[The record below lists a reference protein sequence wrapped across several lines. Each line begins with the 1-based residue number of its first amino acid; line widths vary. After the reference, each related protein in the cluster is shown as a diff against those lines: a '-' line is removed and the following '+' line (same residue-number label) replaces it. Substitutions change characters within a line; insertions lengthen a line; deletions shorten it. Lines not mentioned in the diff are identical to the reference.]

1 MTSVVAFRT
10 DASKRIGSGHVH
22 RCLALADALRLRGIV
37 CHFIMRDLD
46 GNLIETVV
54 SRGFPVMALPAPAV
68 TGTGVADG
76 DYRAWATVD
85 EAQDADDTC
94 DVLWGINATDIILD
108 HYGFATEWE
117 VKVRQHCNRVVAI
130 DDLRDRT
137 HSVDVLIDAG
147 PDWLVEKTHGE
158 IHSNRSPVGSLELF
172 GPLFAP
178 MHRTVTRGR
187 EVARL
192 HRSRVARILVFYGGS
207 DNLGRTLGAVRALCH
222 SDFRHIAVDV
232 IYGGVCKGLPEI
244 LELAKGH
251 GKMDVVP
258 MQASLVPHML
268 AADLM
273 LGAGG
278 MTALERCALRLPSLT
293 TPIAENQSLAAHALE
308 QLGASRL
315 LDPDDIQ
322 GAHAARFTTQIGQA
336 LRDILRSSDAYNQM
350 IHATEQVTDSRGA
363 ERIAEILFPSD
374 TTVSQMRRADS
385 GDSTILWH
393 WANEASVRAARHD
406 PRWIAWEEHRAW
418 FKHQLKDPDAWIWI
432 LETSRGLPLG
442 QFRVNLHDAVGFV
455 DYSIDVHFRGRG
467 LGVRLI
473 KDGLAR
479 WREIHPCI
487 PLTAEV
493 LHGNEASARTLSAA
507 GFSRQADSARRSQP
521 AGGQSQFFSAQ

>member
-1 MTSVVAFRT
+1 
-10 DASKRIGSGHVH
+10 
-22 RCLALADALRLRGIV
+22 
-37 CHFIMRDLD
+37 MRDLD
-46 GNLIETVV
+46 GNLIELVV
-54 SRGFPVMALPAPAV
+54 SRGFPVQALPAPAV

-94 DVLWGINATDIILD
+94 EVLRSINATDVILD
-108 HYGFATEWE
+108 HYGFDTEWE
-117 VKVRQHCNRVVAI
+117 VKVRRHCNRVVAI
-130 DDLRDRT
+130 DDLRDRK

-207 DNLGRTLGAVRALCH
+207 DNHGRTLEAVRALCH
-222 SDFRHIAVDV
+222 PDLRHVAVDV
-232 IYGGVCKGLPEI
+232 IHGGVCEGLPEI
-244 LELAKGH
+244 RELAREH
-251 GKMDVVP
+251 GKMDVTP
-258 MQASLVPHML
+258 MQASLVPQML

-293 TPIAENQSLAAHALE
+293 TPIAENQSSAAHALH
-308 QLGASRL
+308 QIGASL
-315 LDPDDIQ
+315 LLEPDDVQ
-322 GAHAARFTTQIGQA
+322 GAQAARFTTQLGQA
-336 LRDILRSSDAYNQM
+336 VRDLLASADARQQM
-350 IHATEQVTDSRGA
+350 SYAAEQVTDSRGA
-363 ERIAEILFPSD
+363 ERIAEIMFPSGAA
-374 TTVSQMRRADS
+374 VSQLRRADG

-393 WANEASVRAARHD
+393 WTNEASARAARHD
-406 PRWIAWEEHRAW
+406 PKWISWEEHRAW
-418 FKHQLKDPDAWIWI
+418 FEQQLKDPNAYIWI

-442 QFRVNLHDAVGFV
+442 QFRVNLHGAVGFV

-479 WREIHPCI
+479 WREINPSI

-493 LHGNEASARTLSAA
+493 LHGNVASARTLSGA
-507 GFSRQADSARRSQP
+507 GFSRKSDSAHALSRGGRVSIFQCSVMQNHGSSQVSP
-521 AGGQSQFFSAQ
+521 DSS